1 MSVLI
6 YTFFCLLPSL
16 MHPLHMSVTN
26 VDIVENQAQIT
37 SRIFKDDLALELKQ
51 TKQLNINWQDK
62 QDWLKNKHSIC
73 KHIEELIYFKVAGTR
88 CKRLGEIELRVL
100 NETIEIGWTV
110 VISDPNQ
117 FRVENHLLLSIYPD
131 QKNLMVIR
139 HKGEEVGIAFN
150 HRKQHASINNGKE
163 H

>member
-51 TKQLNINWQDK
+51 ANLLDINWENK
-62 QDWLKNKHSIC
+62 QEWLDNKSAVYERV
-73 KHIEELIYFKVAGTR
+73 EELLFFTVHGIKCERV
-88 CKRLGEIELRVL
+88 GEVELRVL
-100 NETIEIGWTV
+100 NETIELRWT
-110 VISDPNQ
+110 IAIPDPGQFGVTNQ
-117 FRVENHLLLSIYPD
+117 LLLELYPD
-131 QKNLMVIR
+131 QKNLMVI
-139 HKGEEVGIAFN
+139 HYKDEELGIAFN

-163 H
+163 Q